1 MTLGDA
7 AQLAAVH
14 CSNERTLDPLS
25 AASQTHMRPSQLH
38 YGLHPTVFSGN
49 DSLFFSSKYSG

>member
-14 CSNERTLDPLS
+14 CSNERTLDPQS
-25 AASQTHMRPSQLH
+25 AARQNSRVFTVAGLCVWNTLPEEMTSAPSL
-38 YGLHPTVFSGN
+38 TIFC
-49 DSLFFSSKYSG
+49 